1 MRLLQPAYSIYEKA
15 LYAALAGDIRNVC
28 EAQIG
33 TGGGT
38 PFIPVLPCSFPD
50 SPCVWQLVGLRV
62 GLLQSDGGRQ
72 DRTGMPLHATAA
84 DLHGNKQR
92 DGSGDLFKSPLF

>member
-1 MRLLQPAYSIYEKA
+1 MQLLLGISGMYVRHK
-15 LYAALAGDIRNVC
+15 LGRGD
-28 EAQIG
+28 
-33 TGGGT
+33 
-38 PFIPVLPCSFPD
+38 PFYPCSPLLLSPD

-62 GLLQSDGGRQ
+62 GVLQSDGGRQ

-92 DGSGDLFKSPLF
+92 DGSRDLFKSPLF